1 MKHTMNTQVLS
12 MTKPEKQVQSEIM
25 KYVRSY
31 GWYCVKIIKGNEN
44 GISDLLMCIAGKF
57 ISVEVKAEKFVNDP
71 WKQAS
76 AWQKVQ
82 LARVQQAGG
91 QATVVASLE
100 QFKLEFSDWVEK
112 TI

>member
-1 MKHTMNTQVLS
+1 

-25 KYVRSY
+25 KYIRSY
-31 GWYCVKIIKGNEN
+31 GWYCIKVMKANEN
-44 GISDLLMCIAGKF
+44 GVSDLLACVAGKF
-57 ISVEVKAEKFVNDP
+57 ISIEVKAEKYVNDP

-76 AWQKVQ
+76 SWQKLQ

-100 QFKLEFSDWVEK
+100 QFKLEFSDGVES